1 MTSVVWPTLR
11 VGVDALRG
19 RQGNVNHPQRSGFLK
34 ASEVWAIAA
43 LAALLWG
50 MPRAAGAQTPP
61 AVPTVEADPV
71 RCWWRTDRASI
82 RMGEPFEA
90 VLTCAALETPTT
102 RAVVDR
108 SRLDHTVMALPP
120 FDVLGGAAGEDVV
133 TPSRR
138 FFQYSY
144 QLRLLNDT
152 AFGQD
157 VRLAGLSI
165 GYRMD
170 TSTGDGTTSQG
181 RDQTYGLPALSIRV
195 LSLVAGDARD
205 IRDATSMTLADLEAR
220 RFRARAL
227 GMAGWFFYALAA
239 GVAALGLVRMYTAMR
254 APAAARVTTV
264 SGWKVL
270 RAARRELAA
279 VSRQRQSEGW
289 TDALVGRAS
298 AALRIVASY
307 AIGRPAAQSEGLAQN
322 AQGGHIALSQ
332 GLLRRRHALV
342 SASVTPNDLA
352 QAATANGTLEVV
364 RDGLLALTASR
375 FGRAKLDDGALDSAM
390 TAAGPLASS
399 LAMRHAWPMEQWRTL
414 VAAVASW
421 RGRA

>member
-1 MTSVVWPTLR
+1 MNTPMAT
-11 VGVDALRG
+11 
-19 RQGNVNHPQRSGFLK
+19 
-34 ASEVWAIAA
+34 AA
-43 LAALLWG
+43 LAALLLG
-50 MPRAAGAQTPP
+50 LPLAAPAQTPP
-61 AVPTVEADPV
+61 SGLTVEADPV

-90 VLTCAALETPTT
+90 VLTCAVLETPSTK
-102 RAVVDR
+102 AVVDR
-108 SRLDHTVMALPP
+108 TRLDHTVMALPP

-144 QLRLLNDT
+144 QMRLLNDT

-157 VRLAGLSI
+157 IRLAGLSI

-181 RDQTYGLPALSIRV
+181 RDQTYNLPPLSLRV

-205 IRDATSMTLADLEAR
+205 IRDASAMTFADLEAR

-227 GMAGWFFYALAA
+227 GMTGWFFYALAA
-239 GVAALGLVRMYTAMR
+239 GVAALGLVRMYGAMR

-264 SGWKVL
+264 SSRAVL
-270 RAARRELAA
+270 RAARRELSA
-279 VSRQRQSEGW
+279 VSRARQADGW

-307 AIGRPAAQSEGLAQN
+307 AIGRPAAQSEGLAQH
-322 AQGGHIALSQ
+322 ALGGHIALSQ

-342 SASVTPNDLA
+342 SASVTPTDLA
-352 QAATANGTLEVV
+352 AAASTNGTLQVV
-364 RDGLLALTASR
+364 HDGLVALTASR
-375 FGRAKLDDGALDSAM
+375 FGRATLDDGALDSAM
-390 TAAGPLASS
+390 SAAGPLASS
-399 LAMRHAWPMEQWRTL
+399 LSMRYSWPMEQWRTL
-414 VAAVASW
+414 VASVAAW

>member
-1 MTSVVWPTLR
+1 MTSEATPLSPNAHERLRHAGRSVAWPTLR
-11 VGVDALRG
+11 VGV
-19 RQGNVNHPQRSGFLK
+19 
-34 ASEVWAIAA
+34 AA
-43 LAALLWG
+43 LAAVLCG
-50 MPRAAGAQTPP
+50 MPLAARAQTPP
-61 AVPTVEADPV
+61 GGPTVEADPV

-90 VLTCAALETPTT
+90 VLTCAALETPSTK
-102 RAVVDR
+102 AVVDR

-133 TPSRR
+133 TPARR

-165 GYRMD
+165 GYRID
-170 TSTGDGTTSQG
+170 TSTTDGTTSQG
-181 RDQTYGLPALSIRV
+181 RDQSYGLPALSLRV

-205 IRDATSMTLADLEAR
+205 IRDASSLTLADLETR

-239 GVAALGLVRMYTAMR
+239 AVAVFGVVRMYTAMR

-264 SGWKVL
+264 SGRAVL
-270 RAARRELAA
+270 RAARRELSA
-279 VSRQRQSEGW
+279 VSRQRQSDGW
-289 TDALVGRAS
+289 TDALIGRAS

-322 AQGGHIALSQ
+322 AHGGHISLSQ

-342 SASVTPNDLA
+342 SASVTPADLA
-352 QAATANGTLEVV
+352 PAAATHGPIQIV
-364 RDGLLALTASR
+364 RDGLVTLTASR
-375 FGRAKLDDGALDSAM
+375 FGRAPLDDGTLDSAVR
-390 TAAGPLASS
+390 AAGPLASS
-399 LAMRHAWPMEQWRTL
+399 LALRHAWPFEQWRTL
-414 VAAVASW
+414 LAAIAAW

>member
-1 MTSVVWPTLR
+1 MTSEATPLSPNAHERLRHAGRSVAWPTLR
-11 VGVDALRG
+11 VGV
-19 RQGNVNHPQRSGFLK
+19 
-34 ASEVWAIAA
+34 AA
-43 LAALLWG
+43 LTAVLCG
-50 MPRAAGAQTPP
+50 MPLVARAQTPP
-61 AVPTVEADPV
+61 AGPTVEADPV

-90 VLTCAALETPTT
+90 VLTCAALETPSTK
-102 RAVVDR
+102 AVVDR

-133 TPSRR
+133 TPARR

-157 VRLAGLSI
+157 VRLAGLAI
-165 GYRMD
+165 GYRID
-170 TSTGDGTTSQG
+170 TSTTDGTTSQG
-181 RDQTYGLPALSIRV
+181 RDQSYGLPALSLRV

-205 IRDATSMTLADLEAR
+205 IRDASSLTLADLETR

-239 GVAALGLVRMYTAMR
+239 AVAVFGVVRMYTAMR

-264 SGWKVL
+264 SGRAVL
-270 RAARRELAA
+270 RAARRELSA
-279 VSRQRQSEGW
+279 VSRQRQSDGW

-322 AQGGHIALSQ
+322 AHGGHISLSQ

-342 SASVTPNDLA
+342 SASVTPADLA
-352 QAATANGTLEVV
+352 PAAATHGPIQIV
-364 RDGLLALTASR
+364 RDGLVTLTASR
-375 FGRAKLDDGALDSAM
+375 FGRAPLDDGTLDSAVR
-390 TAAGPLASS
+390 AAGPLASS
-399 LAMRHAWPMEQWRTL
+399 LALRHAWPFEQWRKL
-414 VAAVASW
+414 LAAIAAW

>member
-1 MTSVVWPTLR
+1 MSRPIAV
-11 VGVDALRG
+11 
-19 RQGNVNHPQRSGFLK
+19 
-34 ASEVWAIAA
+34 AA
-43 LAALLWG
+43 LAAVLLG
-50 MPRAAGAQTPP
+50 MPLAIGAQTPSTGS
-61 AVPTVEADPV
+61 TVEAEAV

-90 VLTCAALETPTT
+90 VLTCAVLETPSTK
-102 RAVVDR
+102 AVVDR

-120 FDVLGGAAGEDVV
+120 FDILGGAAGEDVV

-157 VRLAGLSI
+157 VRLAGLAI

-181 RDQTYGLPALSIRV
+181 RDQSYGLPALSIRV
-195 LSLVAGDARD
+195 VSLVAGDARD
-205 IRDATSMTLADLEAR
+205 IRDSTAMTFADLEAR

-227 GMAGWFFYALAA
+227 TLAGWFLYALAA
-239 GVAALGLVRMYTAMR
+239 GVAAFGVVRMYTAAR

-264 SGWKVL
+264 SGRAVL
-270 RAARRELAA
+270 KAASRELSA
-279 VSRQRQSEGW
+279 VSRERQSAGW
-289 TDALVGRAS
+289 TDALVGRAG
-298 AALRIVASY
+298 AALRIIASY

-322 AQGGHIALSQ
+322 ALGGHIALSQ

-342 SASVTPNDLA
+342 SASVTPNELA
-352 QAATANGTLEVV
+352 EAAATNGTLQTV
-364 RDGLLALTASR
+364 RDGLVALTASR
-375 FGRAKLDDGALDSAM
+375 FGRATLDDGALDGAVN
-390 TAAGPLASS
+390 AAGPLARS
-399 LAMRHAWPMEQWRTL
+399 LALRHAWPFEQWRRL
-414 VAAVASW
+414 VAGVASW

>member
-1 MTSVVWPTLR
+1 MTRTMTA
-11 VGVDALRG
+11 AL
-19 RQGNVNHPQRSGFLK
+19 
-34 ASEVWAIAA
+34 
-43 LAALLWG
+43 LAALFL
-50 MPRAAGAQTPP
+50 PVPPAARAQTPP
-61 AVPTVEADPV
+61 PGPTVEADSV

-90 VLTCAALETPTT
+90 VLTCAVLETPSTK
-102 RAVVDR
+102 AVVDR

-120 FDVLGGAAGEDVV
+120 FDVLGGAEGQDVV
-133 TPSRR
+133 TGSRR
-138 FFQYSY
+138 FFQYAY

-157 VRLAGLSI
+157 VRLSGLSI

-170 TSTGDGTTSQG
+170 TSTGEGTTSQG

-205 IRDATSMTLADLEAR
+205 IRDTTTMTFSDLETR

-227 GMAGWFFYALAA
+227 GLAGWFFYALAF
-239 GVAALGLVRMYTAMR
+239 GVAALGLVRMYTSVR
-254 APAAARVTTV
+254 APAAARVTAV
-264 SGWKVL
+264 SGYAVL
-270 RAARRELAA
+270 KAARRELAA
-279 VSRQRQSEGW
+279 VSRERRSAGW
-289 TDALVGRAS
+289 TDGLIARAA

-307 AIGRPAAQSEGLAQN
+307 AIGRPAAQSEGLARN

-342 SASVTPNDLA
+342 SAAVTPHDLA
-352 QAATANGTLEVV
+352 PLAATNGTIQVV

-375 FGRAKLDDGALDSAM
+375 FGRATLDDSALDSAIS
-390 TAAGPLASS
+390 AAGPLASS
-399 LAMRHAWPMEQWRTL
+399 LALKHTWPVVRWRR
-414 VAAVASW
+414 VVGAIASW

>member
-1 MTSVVWPTLR
+1 MTRSI
-11 VGVDALRG
+11 AL
-19 RQGNVNHPQRSGFLK
+19 
-34 ASEVWAIAA
+34 AA
-43 LAALLWG
+43 LAAVLCGL
-50 MPRAAGAQTPP
+50 PSTARAQTPP
-61 AVPTVEADPV
+61 AGPTVEADPV

-90 VLTCAALETPTT
+90 VLTCAALDTPSTK
-102 RAVVDR
+102 AVVDR

-133 TPSRR
+133 TPARR

-152 AFGQD
+152 SFGQD
-157 VRLAGLSI
+157 VRLAGLAI
-165 GYRMD
+165 GYRID
-170 TSTGDGTTSQG
+170 TSTTDGTTSQG
-181 RDQTYGLPALSIRV
+181 RDQSYNLPALSIRV

-205 IRDATSMTLADLEAR
+205 IRDASSLTLADLETR

-239 GVAALGLVRMYTAMR
+239 GVAAFGVVRMYTAVR

-264 SGWKVL
+264 SGAAVL
-270 RAARRELAA
+270 RAARRELSS
-279 VSRQRQSEGW
+279 VSRQRQSDGW
-289 TDALVGRAS
+289 TDALIGRAS

-322 AQGGHIALSQ
+322 AHGGHIALSQ

-342 SASVTPNDLA
+342 SASVTPADLA
-352 QAATANGTLEVV
+352 SAAATNGAIQIV
-364 RDGLLALTASR
+364 RDGLLTLTASR
-375 FGRAKLDDGALDSAM
+375 FGRTPLDDGTLDSALS
-390 TAAGPLASS
+390 AAGPLASS
-399 LAMRHAWPMEQWRTL
+399 LALRHAWPFEQWRKL
-414 VAAVASW
+414 LASIAAW

>member
-1 MTSVVWPTLR
+1 MT
-11 VGVDALRG
+11 
-19 RQGNVNHPQRSGFLK
+19 RSI
-34 ASEVWAIAA
+34 ATAA
-43 LAALLWG
+43 LAALLCG
-50 MPRAAGAQTPP
+50 LPVTARAQTPP
-61 AVPTVEADPV
+61 AGPTVDADPV

-90 VLTCAALETPTT
+90 VLTCAALETPSTK
-102 RAVVDR
+102 AVVDR

-120 FDVLGGAAGEDVV
+120 FDVLGGATGEDVV
-133 TPSRR
+133 TPARR

-157 VRLAGLSI
+157 VRLAGLAI
-165 GYRMD
+165 GYRID
-170 TSTGDGTTSQG
+170 TSTTDGTTSQG
-181 RDQTYGLPALSIRV
+181 RDQSYNLPALSIRV

-205 IRDATSMTLADLEAR
+205 IRDASSLTLADLETR

-227 GMAGWFFYALAA
+227 SMAGWFFYALAA
-239 GVAALGLVRMYTAMR
+239 GVAAFGLVRMYTAMR

-264 SGWKVL
+264 SGGAVL
-270 RAARRELAA
+270 RAARRELSA
-279 VSRQRQSEGW
+279 VSRQRRSDGW
-289 TDALVGRAS
+289 TDALIGRAS

-322 AQGGHIALSQ
+322 AHDGHIALSQ

-342 SASVTPNDLA
+342 SASVTPADLVT
-352 QAATANGTLEVV
+352 AATTNGTIQVV
-364 RDGLLALTASR
+364 RDGLVTLTASR
-375 FGRAKLDDGALDSAM
+375 FGRATLDDSTLDSAVS
-390 TAAGPLASS
+390 AAGPLARS
-399 LAMRHAWPMEQWRTL
+399 LALRHAWPFEQWRKL
-414 VAAVASW
+414 QASIAAW

>member
-1 MTSVVWPTLR
+1 MTSEATPLSPNAHERLRHAGRSVAWPTLR
-11 VGVDALRG
+11 VGV
-19 RQGNVNHPQRSGFLK
+19 
-34 ASEVWAIAA
+34 AA
-43 LAALLWG
+43 LTAVLCG
-50 MPRAAGAQTPP
+50 MPLAARAQTPP
-61 AVPTVEADPV
+61 GGPTVEADPV

-90 VLTCAALETPTT
+90 VLTCAALETPSTK
-102 RAVVDR
+102 AVVDR

-133 TPSRR
+133 TPARR

-165 GYRMD
+165 GYRID
-170 TSTGDGTTSQG
+170 TSTTDGTTSQG
-181 RDQTYGLPALSIRV
+181 RDQSYGLPALSLRV

-205 IRDATSMTLADLEAR
+205 IRDASSLTLADLETR

-239 GVAALGLVRMYTAMR
+239 AVAVFGVVRMYTAMR

-264 SGWKVL
+264 SGRAVL
-270 RAARRELAA
+270 RAARRELSA
-279 VSRQRQSEGW
+279 VSRQRQSDGW

-322 AQGGHIALSQ
+322 AHGGHISLSQ

-342 SASVTPNDLA
+342 SASVTPADLA
-352 QAATANGTLEVV
+352 SAAATHGPIQIV
-364 RDGLLALTASR
+364 RDGLVTLTASR
-375 FGRAKLDDGALDSAM
+375 FGRAPLDDGTLDSAVR
-390 TAAGPLASS
+390 AAGPLASS
-399 LAMRHAWPMEQWRTL
+399 LALRHAWPFEQWRTL
-414 VAAVASW
+414 LAAIAAW

>member
-1 MTSVVWPTLR
+1 MIRPIAVV
-11 VGVDALRG
+11 
-19 RQGNVNHPQRSGFLK
+19 
-34 ASEVWAIAA
+34 A
-43 LAALLWG
+43 LAAVLVVL
-50 MPRAAGAQTPP
+50 PLTARAQAPP
-61 AVPTVEADPV
+61 AGPTVEADPV
-71 RCWWRTDRASI
+71 RCWWRTDRASV
-82 RMGEPFEA
+82 RMGEPFDA
-90 VLTCAALETPTT
+90 VLTCAVLETPSTK
-102 RAVVDR
+102 AVVDR
-108 SRLDHTVMALPP
+108 TRLDHTVMALPP
-120 FDVLGGAAGEDVV
+120 FDVLGGSAGEDVV
-133 TPSRR
+133 TGSRR
-138 FFQYSY
+138 FFQYAY

-170 TSTGDGTTSQG
+170 TATGDGTTSQG

-205 IRDATSMTLADLEAR
+205 IRDTAAMTFSDLETR

-227 GMAGWFFYALAA
+227 GMAGWFFYALAF
-239 GVAALGLVRMYTAMR
+239 GVAALGLVRMYSAVR

-264 SGWKVL
+264 SGYAVL
-270 RAARRELAA
+270 KAAGRELAA
-279 VSRQRQSEGW
+279 VSRERQAAGW
-289 TDALVGRAS
+289 TDTLIARAS

-307 AIGRPAAQSEGLAQN
+307 AIGRPAAQSEGLARD

-342 SASVTPNDLA
+342 SAAVTPLDLA
-352 QAATANGTLEVV
+352 PYAETDGAIQTM

-375 FGRAKLDDGALDSAM
+375 FGRAALDDSALDSAIS
-390 TAAGPLASS
+390 TAGPLASS
-399 LAMRHAWPMEQWRTL
+399 LALKHTWPVARWRAL
-414 VAAVASW
+414 VGAIASW